1 MKPSNDPF
9 EQHIQ
14 GLYEGL
20 EVPAPASTKAAVFNA
35 LDKNIAAGS
44 MTSKVSK
51 SILAAAT
58 VILAVTWY
66 MMPGE
71 TTVEPQAP
79 AAVTPVL
86 VEEAIEE
93 AVEEVVEETPVVE
106 VAAEPVAEP
115 VAVEVIV
122 EPVVSEPAPVVE
134 EVKAEPVAQPEAELP
149 TDPVVEEVVVEAPVE
164 VQADQP
170 ADEKADAPEVKED
183 DKKDTEWVLPATLK
197 VEE

>member
-20 EVPAPASTKAAVFNA
+20 EVTAPASTKAAVFNA

-51 SILAAAT
+51 SIIAAAT
-58 VILAVTWY
+58 VILAMTWY

-71 TTVEPQAP
+71 TPVEPQAP

-93 AVEEVVEETPVVE
+93 AVEEVVEETPVVM
-106 VAAEPVAEP
+106 VAAES
-115 VAVEVIV
+115 VAVEVVV
-122 EPVVSEPAPVVE
+122 EPVVSEPAPE
-134 EVKAEPVAQPEAELP
+134 EVKAEPVAQREAELP
-149 TDPVVEEVVVEAPVE
+149 TDPIVEEVAVEAPVE

-170 ADEKADAPEVKED
+170 ADEKGDVPEVKED